1 VSDAVD
7 ERLARHLRARLGAWP
22 PAHGAVEVSGDPQR
36 EREHGGR
43 WWMPALAVASPEG
56 AVLSVPPAAA
66 ERLRHR
72 RLDLESDD
80 LWREVAALTGEP
92 DAVRGTGVFRWT
104 DRPVPAPELGVWLDP
119 ADPRVPPWLGVFD
132 GDVLV
137 ALDEG
142 GAYLGGAG
150 RKRHD
155 PRGHEISVGVEP
167 GARGRGLARALVSRL
182 ARRILDEG
190 AIPTYIHDPQNG
202 ASCRVAEAAGFPDRG
217 WRAMALWTAGGTG

>member
-7 ERLARHLRARLGAWP
+7 ERLVRHLRARLGAWP
-22 PAHGAVEVSGDPQR
+22 PAPGAVEVSGAPQR

-66 ERLRHR
+66 ERLRPR

-80 LWREVAALTGEP
+80 LCREVAALTGEP

-167 GARGRGLARALVSRL
+167 DARGRGLARALVSRL

-217 WRAMALWTAGGTG
+217 WRAMALWKAGGTG

>member
-7 ERLARHLRARLGAWP
+7 ERLVRHLRARLGAWP
-22 PAHGAVEVSGDPQR
+22 PAPGAVEVAGDRQR

-56 AVLSVPPAAA
+56 AVLSVPPSVADQ
-66 ERLRHR
+66 LRDR

-104 DRPVPAPELGVWLDP
+104 GRPVPAPELGVWLDP
-119 ADPRVPPWLGVFD
+119 ADPRVPPWLSVFD
-132 GDVLV
+132 GEVLV
-137 ALDEG
+137 ALGEE

-155 PRGHEISVGVEP
+155 PHGHEISVGVEA

-182 ARRILDEG
+182 ARRILDDG
-190 AIPTYIHDPQNG
+190 AVPSYIHDPQNG

-217 WRAMALWTAGGTG
+217 WRAMGLWKAGGTG